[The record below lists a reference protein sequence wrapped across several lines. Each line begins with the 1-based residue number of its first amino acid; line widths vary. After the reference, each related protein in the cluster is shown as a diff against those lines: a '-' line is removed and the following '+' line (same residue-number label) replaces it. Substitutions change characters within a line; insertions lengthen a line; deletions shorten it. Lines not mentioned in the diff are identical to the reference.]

1 MVSCRSLDF
10 VDYRVAGESISRS
23 ASSQSD
29 IAMISRLDGSE
40 TMAPTIDGRPS
51 TAASAAL
58 AAWITRSRH
67 RSTMQ
72 RQRMQR
78 TFALAPVPLAAARGD
93 PNGRTR
99 LRFDRAP
106 AASPKQ
112 CRSRSTCALRRTAR
126 RTGPR
131 PCGKRRCAAGRGERA
146 LDPAAGSHVP
156 DAATSTSA
164 RCPRWHVLSGARRRA
179 TGPGA
184 HRASCGCRAARAAI
198 ARTAA
203 LHRGA
208 ARAPPPAAERR
219 AASESAST
227 AFSHARCPP
236 RHGAVRASAAR
247 NGAQRARARDA
258 RGNGSSGSSRA
269 LPPE

>member
-1 MVSCRSLDF
+1 MDDPLPRRPRRSRRGSRAADTAAQCNASACNVPSRWRPCRWPPHEAT
-10 VDYRVAGESISRS
+10 RTVALLS
-23 ASSQSD
+23 AS
-29 IAMISRLDGSE
+29 LG
-40 TMAPTIDGRPS
+40 
-51 TAASAAL
+51 
-58 AAWITRSRH
+58 
-67 RSTMQ
+67 
-72 RQRMQR
+72 
-78 TFALAPVPLAAARGD
+78 
-93 PNGRTR
+93 
-99 LRFDRAP
+99 AP

-156 DAATSTSA
+156 DAATSTRA